1 MRELGLFVD
10 AGAADVGVGVDV
22 VVKVEVRFLP
32 RFKNLSYPWA
42 YQTSKTRMPSRYSSV
57 RSAWRSST
65 G

>member
-42 YQTSKTRMPSRYSSV
+42 YRTSKTRMPSRCSSV
-57 RSAWRSST
+57 RLA
-65 G
+65 